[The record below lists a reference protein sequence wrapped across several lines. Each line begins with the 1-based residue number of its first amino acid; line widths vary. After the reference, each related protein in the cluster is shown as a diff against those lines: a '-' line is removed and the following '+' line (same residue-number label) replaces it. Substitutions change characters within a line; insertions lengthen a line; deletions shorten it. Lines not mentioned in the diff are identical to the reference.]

1 MSIYLLFLLAWVVS
15 VGLSVV
21 FPCKALRVLAGASAV
36 GLVFVAPGWLV
47 ALKIIPGW
55 GFGALSAVGYL
66 MYWVSDVIFESSP
79 YEGSK
84 AA

>member
-15 VGLSVV
+15 VALSVWRNKPV
-21 FPCKALRVLAGASAV
+21 YRVLAASAAF

-47 ALKIIPGW
+47 LLKIIPGW
-55 GFGALSAVGYL
+55 GFGALSLFGYVL
-66 MYWVSDVIFESSP
+66 YWLSDVVFESSP

>member
-15 VGLSVV
+15 VGLSVS
-21 FPCKALRVLAGASAV
+21 FPRKAFKVLAGASAV

-47 ALKIIPGW
+47 VLKVVPGW
-55 GFGALSAVGYL
+55 GFGVLSLFGYVL
-66 MYWVSDVIFESSP
+66 YWLSDVLFESSP